1 MEREKSTMIC
11 LGSRIRQA
19 RDRAGLTQE
28 QLAERIGV
36 SRTAIAR
43 YESGEI
49 EPKLHNLAAIAEAL
63 DVSCDE
69 LLGVHHARS
78 LPELSPEAA
87 EALGVFIREIHRS
100 RLYESDQNTKGR

>member
-1 MEREKSTMIC
+1 MEREKITVIY

-49 EPKLHNLAAIAEAL
+49 EPKLHNLAAIAETL
-63 DVSCDE
+63 NVSTDE
-69 LLGVHHARS
+69 LLGVRVS
-78 LPELSPEAA
+78 VSGLSLSPEA
-87 EALGVFIREIHRS
+87 EAALSTFIREI
-100 RLYESDQNTKGR
+100 LKQ

>member
-1 MEREKSTMIC
+1 MKREKNTVIY

-49 EPKLHNLAAIAEAL
+49 EPKLHNLAAIAVAL
-63 DVSCDE
+63 NVSCDE
-69 LLGVHHARS
+69 LLGIRPVRS
-78 LPELSPEAA
+78 VLSLSPAA
-87 EALGVFIREIHRS
+87 ANALEVFIREI
-100 RLYESDQNTKGR
+100 EKEKT

>member
-1 MEREKSTMIC
+1 MIQ

-49 EPKLHNLAAIAEAL
+49 EPKLHNLAAIALAL
-63 DVSCDE
+63 GVSCDE
-69 LLGVHHARS
+69 LLGIRPVSSALS
-78 LPELSPEAA
+78 LSPEA
-87 EALGVFIREIHRS
+87 EDALALFIREIGK
-100 RLYESDQNTKGR
+100 EKT

>member
-1 MEREKSTMIC
+1 MEREKSTMIQ

-49 EPKLHNLAAIAEAL
+49 EPKLHNLAAIAMAL
-63 DVSCDE
+63 SVSCDE
-69 LLGVHHARS
+69 LLGIRPVSSALS
-78 LPELSPEAA
+78 LSPEA
-87 EALGVFIREIHRS
+87 EAALELFIREI
-100 RLYESDQNTKGR
+100 EKQK

>member
-1 MEREKSTMIC
+1 MEREKITVIY

-49 EPKLHNLAAIAEAL
+49 EPKLHNLAAIAETL
-63 DVSCDE
+63 NVSTDE
-69 LLGVHHARS
+69 LLGVRPVS
-78 LPELSPEAA
+78 SVLPLSPAA
-87 EALGVFIREIHRS
+87 ASALEVFIREIGK
-100 RLYESDQNTKGR
+100 EKM

>member
-1 MEREKSTMIC
+1 MEREKSTMIQ

-36 SRTAIAR
+36 SRTAVAR

-49 EPKLHNLAAIAEAL
+49 EPKLHNLAAIALAL
-63 DVSCDE
+63 NVSADE
-69 LLGVHHARS
+69 LLGIRPVS
-78 LPELSPEAA
+78 SVPLLSPEA
-87 EALGVFIREIHRS
+87 ESALKLFIREIKK
-100 RLYESDQNTKGR
+100 QK

>member
-1 MEREKSTMIC
+1 MEREKITVIY

-49 EPKLHNLAAIAEAL
+49 EPKLHNLAAIAVAL
-63 DVSCDE
+63 NVSCDE
-69 LLGVHHARS
+69 LLGIRPVRS
-78 LPELSPEAA
+78 VLSLSPAA
-87 EALGVFIREIHRS
+87 ANALEVFIREI
-100 RLYESDQNTKGR
+100 ENEKT

>member
-1 MEREKSTMIC
+1 MIQ

-49 EPKLHNLAAIAEAL
+49 EPKLHNLAAIAVVL
-63 DVSCDE
+63 NVSCDE
-69 LLGVHHARS
+69 LLGVRPVS
-78 LPELSPEAA
+78 SVLSLSPAA
-87 EALGVFIREIHRS
+87 ANALEVFIREI
-100 RLYESDQNTKGR
+100 EKEKM

>member
-1 MEREKSTMIC
+1 MIY

-49 EPKLHNLAAIAEAL
+49 EPKLHNLAAIAETL
-63 DVSCDE
+63 NVSTDE
-69 LLGVHHARS
+69 LLGVRVS
-78 LPELSPEAA
+78 VSGLSLSPEA
-87 EALGVFIREIHRS
+87 EAALSTFIREI
-100 RLYESDQNTKGR
+100 LKQ

>member
-1 MEREKSTMIC
+1 MIY

-49 EPKLHNLAAIAEAL
+49 EPKLHNLAAIAETL
-63 DVSCDE
+63 NVSTDE
-69 LLGVHHARS
+69 LLGVRVS
-78 LPELSPEAA
+78 VSGLSLSPEAEA
-87 EALGVFIREIHRS
+87 ALGAFIREI
-100 RLYESDQNTKGR
+100 LKQ